1 MTIIS
6 LVLKK
11 TGLIGNIN
19 HNTLNIQ
26 LEHRVKLDFY
36 NDPTHCL
43 RYPGRNMLRA
53 GSVGCQQPNCMALLW
68 KDSHV
73 KQSQILY
80 FIH

>member
-6 LVLKK
+6 LALKK
-11 TGLIGNIN
+11 IGLIGNIS

-26 LEHRVKLDFY
+26 FDHRVKLDFY

-43 RYPGRNMLRA
+43 RYPGRNMLTA
-53 GSVGCQQPNCMALLW
+53 GPVGCQQANWMTSLW